1 MTWEQ
6 RKLGS
11 LLQVHS
17 GRDYKELGNGTIPV
31 YGTGGYLTSVDSCL
45 SETDAIGLGR
55 KGTINKPQFLEGPF
69 WTVDT
74 LFYMTPN
81 RKMNLYFLFTLVSKV
96 NWLRYDEST
105 GVPSLSKSTIEAVLV
120 HTPEYE
126 EQLKIG
132 VLSHHV
138 DSLIAANE
146 RQRVLIKKGSIEIM
160 QLTIINIL

>member
-1 MTWEQ
+1 
-6 RKLGS
+6 
-11 LLQVHS
+11 
-17 GRDYKELGNGTIPV
+17 
-31 YGTGGYLTSVDSCL
+31 
-45 SETDAIGLGR
+45 
-55 KGTINKPQFLEGPF
+55 
-69 WTVDT
+69 
-74 LFYMTPN
+74 
-81 RKMNLYFLFTLVSKV
+81 MNLYFLFTLVSKV